1 MEIGLTVGGRRRK
14 TQPAP
19 PHILFEALT
28 TPNRDPA
35 RPWLQ
40 LLGDEQWPRITADPP
55 HRVEWRSLW
64 LRQPDA
70 VVEFLLDSDGGS
82 GGVIE
87 WVLWLA
93 EPLPDASRL
102 GHLRKRLNHLINAEL
117 RYTFGQ

>member
-1 MEIGLTVGGRRRK
+1 MDPGLTVGGRRRK

-19 PHILFEALT
+19 PHVLLATLSS
-28 TPNRDPA
+28 PNGDPA

-40 LLGDEQWPRITADPP
+40 LLGDEQWPQITPDPP
-55 HRVEWRSLW
+55 HRVVWRSLW

-70 VVEFLLDSDGGS
+70 VVEFLLTSDGGS
-82 GGVIE
+82 GGAIE
-87 WVLWLA
+87 WVLWLE

-102 GHLRKRLNHLINAEL
+102 GHLCARLNRLINAEL